1 MIQYIISGLVL
12 GGVYAITAL
21 GVLVTYVSTG
31 VMNFAYAGM
40 AYFTARLYFFLVV
53 QHGWSTWTAGIA
65 SLVVFAPLLGVFLWA
80 VLFRQLSRRSPLIQT
95 IATIGVSVALPP
107 IAVLIFGNQA
117 IVAPVGLAPQPV
129 PVYHIAGVGITLD
142 QVIVYCCVV
151 AIVAAGGILL
161 RFTTAGLLVRALV
174 DSERLTSLM
183 GTDPQRIA
191 VVVWAL
197 TTFLAGLSGVL
208 MAPIITLQS
217 SAFTVLIAGAFAAVV
232 IAQLKRLG
240 VAVVVGLAMG
250 VLTAIAQDLLPP
262 NSAITADILPAV
274 PFILVS
280 VFLVWYGATA
290 KGRQPRRYWRD
301 RLDEISQRDPV
312 RRPVFQRPPTGY
324 RDLSALPK
332 TLLTGGRNAA
342 ALYPGTIFA
351 LAACLIIP
359 VVLSTFWQGMLA
371 EGIGFGV
378 AFLSYTLIAGEGGY
392 LSLCQIS
399 FAGIGAVV
407 MAQLSFNHHVPII
420 LALLIGGAAAVVAGI
435 VIGLFTLNL
444 GDLYVALVT
453 LTAGLLFDNIVFT
466 LGWFSNNGAGTTI
479 VPPAWLFSARNQVYF
494 ALAVFCIAGLVVV
507 FYRRSPAGMSLAA
520 ARWSERGSRSIG
532 LNVFTTRLWSLALGA
547 AFAGIGGG
555 LIAIPQGNANP
566 ASFDTV
572 TGLVWV
578 AVVVMNGIRSVPAAL
593 VAGVFYAVIPA
604 VFQSYLP
611 SSLAELPA
619 ALFGLGAVGAVSSP
633 DGILALHKHQ
643 IGMGIRWIRRRLGA
657 PAAATAAGA
666 PATADVLGAAA
677 VGAASTE
684 AVPAFLTPDEPAPA
698 ADDLRAARQAESV
711 QPAESAQPA
720 QSAEIALAVEGVS
733 VRFGGVQALSE
744 VNLTVPDGGVVGLIG
759 PNGAGKTTLF
769 GAVSGL
775 VRPTAGRVLL
785 YGEDISGWSSRRR
798 ALAGIQRTFQQPE
811 LFPTL
816 TVREHLALAQHLSR
830 RAPAEL
836 VPVDELL
843 NLFGIE
849 GVAHEAA
856 MSLPLGTTRALELAR
871 ALAAGPR
878 VLLMD
883 EPTSG
888 LNPQETQAV
897 GRALVAA
904 RTRWHF
910 AMVLVEHDVDF
921 VLNLCD
927 AVTVLD
933 FGRVIASGPPE
944 QIRADAN
951 VRSAYIGMLA

>member
-1 MIQYIISGLVL
+1 
-12 GGVYAITAL
+12 
-21 GVLVTYVSTG
+21 
-31 VMNFAYAGM
+31 
-40 AYFTARLYFFLVV
+40 VV
-53 QHGWSTWTAGIA
+53 
-65 SLVVFAPLLGVFLWA
+65 V
-80 VLFRQLSRRSPLIQT
+80 
-95 IATIGVSVALPP
+95 
-107 IAVLIFGNQA
+107 
-117 IVAPVGLAPQPV
+117 IV
-129 PVYHIAGVGITLD
+129 GVGG
-142 QVIVYCCVV
+142 
-151 AIVAAGGILL
+151 ALL
-161 RFTTAGLLVRALV
+161 RFSTAGLLVRALV

-197 TTFLAGLSGVL
+197 TTFLAGLTGVL

-217 SAFTVLIAGAFAAVV
+217 SSFTVLIAGAFAAVV
-232 IAQLKRLG
+232 IAQLRRLG
-240 VAVVVGLAMG
+240 VAVGVGLAIG
-250 VLTAIAQDLLPP
+250 VITAIAQDLLPP

-301 RLDEISQRDPV
+301 RLDEISHRDPV
-312 RRPVFQRPPTGY
+312 HRPVLRPRPAGT
-324 RDLSALPK
+324 RDNLAALPG
-332 TLLTGGRNAA
+332 TFLGGSRSAA
-342 ALYPGTIFA
+342 AAYPGTIVA
-351 LAACLIIP
+351 IVACLVIP
-359 VVLSTFWQGMLA
+359 LFISTFWQGMLA

-399 FAGIGAVV
+399 FAGVGAVI
-407 MAQLSFNHHVPII
+407 MAQLSLNYHVPII
-420 LALLIGGAAAVVAGI
+420 IALLAGAAVAAIAGI

-466 LGWFSNNGAGTTI
+466 LNWFSNNGAGVSI
-479 VPPAWLFSARNQVYF
+479 LPPGWLFSSRNQVYF
-494 ALAVFCIAGLVVV
+494 ALAAFCIGGLVVV
-507 FYRRSPAGMSLAA
+507 LYRRSPAGLSLAA

-532 LNVFTTRLWSLALGA
+532 LNVFSTRLWSLALGA
-547 AFAGIGGG
+547 AFAGLGGG

-578 AVVVMNGIRSVPAAL
+578 AVVVMNGVRSVPAAL
-593 VAGVFYAVIPA
+593 VAGVGYAVIPA
-604 VFQSYLP
+604 VFQAYLP
-611 SSLAELPA
+611 ASVAELPA
-619 ALFGLGAVGAVSSP
+619 ALFGIGALAAVSSP

-643 IGMGIRWIRRRLGA
+643 ITVAVRWLRTRLRA
-657 PAAATAAGA
+657 PARETGLPAAPEVPVAAG
-666 PATADVLGAAA
+666 VLGAAA
-677 VGAASTE
+677 SAGTAAL
-684 AVPAFLTPDEPAPA
+684 APDEPAPVA
-698 ADDLRAARQAESV
+698 GQQRGSG
-711 QPAESAQPA
+711 QPAMTAGSPA
-720 QSAEIALAVEGVS
+720 VALAVEGVS
-733 VRFGGVQALSE
+733 VRFGGVQALSD
-744 VNLTVPDGGVVGLIG
+744 VSLTVPDGGVVGLIG

-769 GAVSGL
+769 GVVSGL
-775 VRPTAGRVLL
+775 VRPTEGRVLL
-785 YGEDISGWSSRRR
+785 YGEDITGWRTRRR
-798 ALAGIQRTFQQPE
+798 ALGGIQRTFQQPE

-816 TVREHLALAQHLSR
+816 TVREHLVLAQRLNR
-830 RAPAEL
+830 RRITEL

-843 NLFGIE
+843 SLFGLQE
-849 GVAHEAA
+849 VAQESA
-856 MSLPLGTTRALELAR
+856 MSLPLGTTRALELGR

-888 LNPQETQAV
+888 LNPQETEGV

-904 RTRWHF
+904 RQRWHF

-921 VLNLCD
+921 VLNLCE

-933 FGRVIASGPPE
+933 FGRVIASGPPG
-944 QIRADAN
+944 QIREDAS